1 MMSFVVPK
9 PTDAELE
16 ILQVLWKKGPCSVR
30 DVNEKIKLTK
40 PDVGYTTTLKLMQIM
55 TEKKLVHRDTSQ
67 RQHIYVAAIEEG
79 MVQEGMVRTVIDRFF
94 QGSTK
99 NLIMHALGHEKTSNK
114 ELEEIKRLIHKIES
128 EQK

>member
-1 MMSFVVPK
+1 MSFIVPK

-16 ILQVLWKKGPCSVR
+16 ILQVLWQKGPCSVR

-55 TEKKLVHRDTSQ
+55 TEKKLVHRDTTQ
-67 RQHIYVAAIEEG
+67 RSHIYVAAIEEG
-79 MVQEGMVRTVIDRFF
+79 MVQQGMVRNVIDRFF

-99 NLIMHALGHEKTSNK
+99 DLIMHALGHEETSNT
-114 ELEEIKRLIHKIES
+114 ELEEIKRLIDKLES